1 MTQLTIADRL
11 RDLRTLKSVNQDIA
25 AEACGISRIAL
36 ARYETGQRSPRIE
49 IATRLADYYG
59 VTVDYLL
66 GNDQTPPEATHD
78 TRAEAKRLLEG
89 LSDEQYNAALQY
101 IQFLKSQ
108 K

>member
-59 VTVDYLL
+59 VSVDYLL
-66 GNDQTPPEATHD
+66 GGDEPSPAPHD

>member
-1 MTQLTIADRL
+1 MNKVKVLCFQ
-11 RDLRTLKSVNQDIA
+11 QDITQKELA
-25 AEACGISRIAL
+25 SMVGVSQPTVSDWFNNKKDPSGKRLQKLASVLGVSRAEVLCMYDSG
-36 ARYETGQRSPRIE
+36 
-49 IATRLADYYG
+49 
-59 VTVDYLL
+59 
-66 GNDQTPPEATHD
+66 QTPQEITHD